1 MNNQEINKNVVDNIS
16 VNSQILIVTDIFA
29 EYEIIYDQK
38 LVFLLKKLKI
48 IIDCLHISDS
58 INVINCYNLQ
68 YYIQSIAN
76 YSGGLYETI
85 NTAKLMQ
92 QKLLVYRYFNLAK
105 LFNIPSGTKDYE
117 VTFNEFNK

>member
-58 INVINCYNLQ
+58 INVINCYNL
-68 YYIQSIAN
+68 
-76 YSGGLYETI
+76 
-85 NTAKLMQ
+85 
-92 QKLLVYRYFNLAK
+92 
-105 LFNIPSGTKDYE
+105 
-117 VTFNEFNK
+117 